1 MKGGRRNASQT
12 KARHRAAEEELG
24 VTEASRL
31 PGAELEALP
40 RRVRR
45 DLGAHENREVGN
57 VNTEMQSVRKNQPGM
72 ENTAPEIKNASA
84 ASRRRWPEAED
95 RGGDSEDAVEN
106 GQSEQNRSIEKIH
119 VFVFYIYICVKAPVG
134 RLRAH
139 RHTRRRRQSNK

>member
-24 VTEASRL
+24 VTEGSRL

-72 ENTAPEIKNASA
+72 ENTAPELKNASA
-84 ASRRRWPEAED
+84 ASRRRWPEAEV

-119 VFVFYIYICVKAPVG
+119 VYVFYIYIYV
-134 RLRAH
+134 
-139 RHTRRRRQSNK
+139 

>member
-72 ENTAPEIKNASA
+72 ENTAPELKNASA

-106 GQSEQNRSIEKIH
+106 GQSEQKHRKNTCVCI
-119 VFVFYIYICVKAPVG
+119 FYIYMCKGAC
-134 RLRAH
+134 RKTSSSQAH
-139 RHTRRRRQSNK
+139 QEEETEQ